1 MSIVSAPLGAFGGF
15 GGRLKGVL
23 AVLATSI
30 ALLAP
35 GLASAAGTVSFTTPV
50 DGSSAPVGTLVTPDG
65 IASATGTGGSGLD
78 LVLVLDSS
86 GSMGSTDSG
95 KTRQQWQ
102 RDAAIALVNSL
113 PTSTSSVSIV
123 EFDFDANV
131 VIGLTPL
138 IPAANINTIIAAIN
152 GVDASGNTNI
162 PAGITAA
169 TTVLTGPGHTA
180 GRSQQMVVISD
191 GATFGDVVAAT
202 QAAIAAGVDNVHSVA
217 IPGADI
223 STMQDIASNGN
234 GFFANFTDPANLANI
249 TGVFSGTGGSL
260 VGVSKIVVTLPDGTV
275 IDPNAISGIGAFSVA
290 QAFALKQGANTWTVQ
305 AFFDDGTSATDT
317 VTVNGTGG
325 QQPPVVP
332 LPASLPLLLLGLGA
346 LGITRRR
353 KA

>member
-1 MSIVSAPLGAFGGF
+1 M
-15 GGRLKGVL
+15 
-23 AVLATSI
+23 
-30 ALLAP
+30 
-35 GLASAAGTVSFTTPV
+35 SFTSPV
-50 DGSSAPVGTLVTPDG
+50 DGSSAPVGTLVTPGG
-65 IASATGTGGSGLD
+65 IASGTGTGGSGLD

-86 GSMGSTDSG
+86 GSMCCTLLSG

-113 PTSTSSVSIV
+113 PTGTSSVSIV
-123 EFDFDANV
+123 EFDSNANV

-152 GVDASGNTNI
+152 GVDASGGTDI
-162 PAGITAA
+162 STGITAA
-169 TTVLTGPGHTA
+169 TSVLTGAGHTV

-191 GATFGDVVAAT
+191 GETFGGSVITAT

-217 IPGADI
+217 IPGAVI
-223 STMQDIASNGN
+223 STMQSIASNGN
-234 GFFANFTDPANLANI
+234 GFFANFSNEADLANI
-249 TGVFSGTGGSL
+249 AGVFSGTSGSL

-290 QAFALKQGANTWTVQ
+290 QAFALKQGANTWTVK
-305 AFFDDGTSATDT
+305 AFFDDGSDATDT
-317 VTVNGTGG
+317 VTVFGTGG

-332 LPASLPLLLLGLGA
+332 LPASASLLLLGLGA